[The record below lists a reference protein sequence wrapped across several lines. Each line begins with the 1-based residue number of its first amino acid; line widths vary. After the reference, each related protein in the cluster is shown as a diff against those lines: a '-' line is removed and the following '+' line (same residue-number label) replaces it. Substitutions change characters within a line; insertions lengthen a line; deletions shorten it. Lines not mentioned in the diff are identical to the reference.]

1 MHSKVLMPWLR
12 LIAFSIH
19 GGFYLNLAALRS
31 SPEMIVAMMVLVV
44 GCYAVKVLPALVLL
58 IAYPWRKAI
67 GAGVLLSARLSF
79 ILAVAAVALNLG
91 IIGEAMQSAIVL
103 IVVAT

>member
-1 MHSKVLMPWLR
+1 
-12 LIAFSIH
+12 
-19 GGFYLNLAALRS
+19 
-31 SPEMIVAMMVLVV
+31 
-44 GCYAVKVLPALVLL
+44 YAVKVLPTLVLL
-58 IAYPWRKAI
+58 VAYPWRNAV

-103 IVVAT
+103 IVITTCSTAPVIFNWLVPSPQAVERSLTR